1 MREHE
6 AFTSHIFVPRGH
18 HEALTTGARTQSDIL
33 STDRDHY
40 SRTLSVFLRRSLV
53 VGVHPS
59 RLLHS
64 ALCIFLP
71 STLSFETGDHG
82 SQHSIRRGG
91 AVTAELIAAH
101 AKPGKLSLRVIKIS

>member
-59 RLLHS
+59 RLLHCAFSFHPHYRSRLETMAASTQS
-64 ALCIFLP
+64 AAAAQSQP
-71 STLSFETGDHG
+71 SL
-82 SQHSIRRGG
+82 SQH
-91 AVTAELIAAH
+91 T
-101 AKPGKLSLRVIKIS
+101 PSLVSFLCVS